1 MRILDQIEVENI
13 ISQGRLASEQEIT
26 AMLDELETK
35 HPVIYRVIY
44 GEPSDAISVINKEM
58 ADLYLDLSCD
68 VIWLFIKA
76 FGKLPEID
84 NEEQWVIRDLS
95 LIDAELK
102 ALTKE
107 IPMNSTFRYNLQNRF
122 VKRSF
127 EAKIQLNL
135 LQYLE
140 NKVEKYASFKKNRSK
155 AVHVTN
161 NLLLVLVR
169 LMGDLYNTEAAK
181 SA

>member
-1 MRILDQIEVENI
+1 MRILDQIEVENT
-13 ISQGRLASEQEIT
+13 ISQGRLAPEQEIT

-35 HPVIYRVIY
+35 HPAISRVIY
-44 GEPSDAISVINKEM
+44 GEPSDAISDIPKEM

-76 FGKLPEID
+76 FGKVPEID
-84 NEEQWVIRDLS
+84 NEEQRVARDLS
-95 LIDAELK
+95 LIDAESK
-102 ALTKE
+102 ALTAE

-122 VKRSF
+122 VKRGF

-140 NKVEKYASFKKNRSK
+140 IEVEKYA
-155 AVHVTN
+155 
-161 NLLLVLVR
+161 
-169 LMGDLYNTEAAK
+169 
-181 SA
+181 